1 MNCVHN
7 IYIYININI
16 YIYIYIIFYI
26 YMVGERDIGFCA
38 RVLRLRGFFVVPVF
52 KIKGVLNCGNMFKPG
67 EKAVCAIAGRG
78 RSLAERD
85 RESASVCVC
94 VSMSVN
100 VRGSHVHDMTSWS
113 APSTP

>member
-1 MNCVHN
+1 MNCVH
-7 IYIYININI
+7 YI
-16 YIYIYIIFYI
+16 YI

-94 VSMSVN
+94 VCLCLSMS
-100 VRGSHVHDMTSWS
+100 GFHMYMT
-113 APSTP
+113 